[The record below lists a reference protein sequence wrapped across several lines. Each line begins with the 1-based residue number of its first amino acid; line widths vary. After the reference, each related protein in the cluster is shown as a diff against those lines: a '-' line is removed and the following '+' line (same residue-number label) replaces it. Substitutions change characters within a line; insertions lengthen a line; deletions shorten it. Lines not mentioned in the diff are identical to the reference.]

1 MDHRTTAAS
10 VLAGVGGADNIDT
23 LIHCATRLRF
33 TLKDRTLVD
42 ESAVTSVAGV
52 LTTADAGG
60 QFQVV
65 IGNEVPE
72 VFAGI
77 ESLRVQAAAVD
88 GEGGPREDPR
98 VVRGSLL
105 SRFVGMISAIFTP
118 ILWALAATGLLKALL
133 AVSVLAAWIDKESTG
148 YAILNALSD
157 AFIAFLPI
165 ALAVTAAEYFKAQ
178 QFTSIAIAAA
188 LVYPAITALAGR
200 EGLSFFGIPVIMVS
214 YTSSVIPIIIAVW
227 VQSRMEEVLY
237 RVLPAA
243 VRRFLTPMIVV
254 LLLVPLVFIVVGPV
268 SSVMSSGLSQ
278 GVSAIFTVAPWLG
291 GALVGGLWQVLVIF
305 GLHWTFIPLFM
316 VEYQQSGFIYLL
328 APVFAAKLAQTAA
341 TAAVWWR
348 TRDQSLRSLSA
359 PATLSGLLAGVTE
372 PALYGVNL
380 PLRRPFIFGIIGG
393 VLGGAVISAGGIASN
408 SFALASLV
416 SVPSLM
422 GRGSVAMVFI
432 GLGVAMAAAFVLTA
446 LFGVP
451 RPRLVPPEDSVAND
465 DGRVRVFSPLRGA
478 IRPLADVDDPVFSRG
493 ALGPGLAVVPAE
505 GIVRAPFAGTVVAAP
520 VGSHALG
527 LRAGNG
533 AEVLIH
539 IGLDTVKLAGEF
551 FTRRVEV
558 GNHVDPGQ
566 VILEFDREALL
577 AAGYDL
583 ITPVV
588 LTNSRRF
595 DLFESVEG
603 DAGHETVLFSVGRS
617 GAPQGDS
624 SSLPASATH
633 LREGS
638 A

>member
-1 MDHRTTAAS
+1 
-10 VLAGVGGADNIDT
+10 
-23 LIHCATRLRF
+23 
-33 TLKDRTLVD
+33 
-42 ESAVTSVAGV
+42 
-52 LTTADAGG
+52 
-60 QFQVV
+60 
-65 IGNEVPE
+65 
-72 VFAGI
+72 
-77 ESLRVQAAAVD
+77 
-88 GEGGPREDPR
+88 
-98 VVRGSLL
+98 
-105 SRFVGMISAIFTP
+105 
-118 ILWALAATGLLKALL
+118 
-133 AVSVLAAWIDKESTG
+133 
-148 YAILNALSD
+148 
-157 AFIAFLPI
+157 
-165 ALAVTAAEYFKAQ
+165 
-178 QFTSIAIAAA
+178 
-188 LVYPAITALAGR
+188 
-200 EGLSFFGIPVIMVS
+200 
-214 YTSSVIPIIIAVW
+214 
-227 VQSRMEEVLY
+227 
-237 RVLPAA
+237 
-243 VRRFLTPMIVV
+243 MIVV